1 MKVFTEPK
9 KLQKWC
15 RARKFAGKKIALVP
29 TMGYLH
35 EGHLSLIAK
44 AKAKGADEIVVSV
57 FVNPVQFCPGED
69 YEKYPRDEKAD
80 LAKCRQAGATA
91 VFFPTPANMYLDR
104 HSVYVNEEDLS
115 KGLCGARRPGHFR
128 GVCTV
133 VAKLFN
139 LAHPDFA
146 VFGQKDYQQVQVI
159 KRMVRDLNF
168 DLEIVV
174 APIVREESG
183 LARSSRNTYLSAE
196 ERERALAISRS
207 LGSLSVGARSARVG
221 AGSARVG
228 VGSAKTIGSQKAP
241 KTLKTLSDLK
251 KSLEK
256 SGLRVDY
263 VACVD
268 AETLEPR
275 KRIEKGCCVL
285 VAVYDGKTRLIDNI
299 LI

>member
-1 MKVFTEPK
+1 MKTFTEPK

-15 RARKFAGKKIALVP
+15 RAQKLAGRKIALVP

-80 LAKCRQAGATA
+80 LAKCRAAGATA
-91 VFFPTPANMYLDR
+91 IFFPTPKNMYLER

-146 VFGQKDYQQVQVI
+146 VFGQKDYQQAQII

-168 DLEIVV
+168 DLKIVV
-174 APIVREESG
+174 APIVREPSG
-183 LARSSRNTYLSAE
+183 LARSSRNTYLSAKE
-196 ERERALAISRS
+196 KEMALAISRGLKAVKS
-207 LGSLSVGARSARVG
+207 GARLSSLASGLKSA
-221 AGSARVG
+221 
-228 VGSAKTIGSQKAP
+228 
-241 KTLKTLSDLK
+241 
-251 KSLEK
+251 
-256 SGLRVDY
+256 GLRVDY
-263 VACVD
+263 VECVD

-275 KRIEKGCCVL
+275 KSPRKGCCVL
-285 VAVYDGKTRLIDNI
+285 VAAYCGKTRLIDNI
-299 LI
+299 LL

>member
-1 MKVFTEPK
+1 MKVFKEPW
-9 KLQKWC
+9 KLQAWC
-15 RARKFAGKKIALVP
+15 LKRRLAGRKVALVP

-35 EGHLSLIAK
+35 EGHLSLIAA
-44 AKAKGADEIVVSV
+44 AKKKGADEIVVSV

-80 LAKCRQAGATA
+80 LAKCRAAGATA
-91 VFFPTPANMYLDR
+91 IFFPTPANMYLDR

-139 LAHPDFA
+139 LAHPNFA
-146 VFGQKDYQQVQVI
+146 VFGQKDYQQAQVI
-159 KRMVRDLNF
+159 RRMVRDLNF
-168 DLEIVV
+168 DLDIVV
-174 APIVREESG
+174 APIVREPSG
-183 LARSSRNTYLSAE
+183 LARSSRNTYLSDDEKA
-196 ERERALAISRS
+196 RALVLSAS
-207 LGSLSVGARSARVG
+207 LKAVK
-221 AGSARVG
+221 AG
-228 VGSAKTIGSQKAP
+228 KL
-241 KTLKTLSDLK
+241 TLKGVEKALAKAGLK
-251 KSLEK
+251 
-256 SGLRVDY
+256 VDY

-275 KRIEKGCCVL
+275 KKPVKGCCVL
-285 VAVYDGKTRLIDNI
+285 LAAYAGKTRLIDNI

>member
-1 MKVFTEPK
+1 MKTFTDPK
-9 KLQKWC
+9 KLQNWC
-15 RARKFAGKKIALVP
+15 RARRLAGKKIALVP

-35 EGHLSLIAK
+35 EGHLSLIKAAK
-44 AKAKGADEIVVSV
+44 RKGADEIVVSV

-80 LAKCRQAGATA
+80 LAKCKAAGATA

-146 VFGQKDYQQVQVI
+146 VFGQKDYQQAQII

-174 APIVREESG
+174 APIVREPSG
-183 LARSSRNTYLSAE
+183 LARSSRNTYLSE
-196 ERERALAISRS
+196 KEKEMALAISKG
-207 LGSLSVGARSARVG
+207 LGGLGCSGGLGGSGG
-221 AGSARVG
+221 LAGLR
-228 VGSAKTIGSQKAP
+228 
-241 KTLKTLSDLK
+241 
-251 KSLEK
+251 KSLTK
-256 SGLRVDY
+256 AGLKVDY
-263 VACVD
+263 VECVD
-268 AETLEPR
+268 AETLESR
-275 KRIEKGCCVL
+275 KQVKRGCCVL
-285 VAVYDGKTRLIDNI
+285 VAAYAGKTRLIDNRVI
-299 LI
+299 

>member
-15 RARKFAGKKIALVP
+15 KAKKLAGRKIALVP

-44 AKAKGADEIVVSV
+44 AKKKGADEIVVSV

-69 YEKYPRDEKAD
+69 YAKYPRDEKAD
-80 LAKCRQAGATA
+80 LAKCRAAGATA
-91 VFFPTPANMYLDR
+91 IFFPTPENMYLPR
-104 HSVYVNEEDLS
+104 HSVYINEEDLS

-139 LAHPDFA
+139 LVHPDFA
-146 VFGQKDYQQVQVI
+146 VFGQKDYQQAQII

-168 DLEIVV
+168 ALEVVV
-174 APIVREESG
+174 APIVREPSG
-183 LARSSRNTYLSAE
+183 LARSSRNTYLSPE
-196 ERERALAISRS
+196 EKEKALALSKNLMLLKPRTSRAHRTSRKVS
-207 LGSLSVGARSARVG
+207 LATVAAN
-221 AGSARVG
+221 
-228 VGSAKTIGSQKAP
+228 IEKA
-241 KTLKTLSDLK
+241 
-251 KSLEK
+251 
-256 SGLRVDY
+256 GLRLDY
-263 VACVD
+263 LSCVD

-275 KRIEKGCCVL
+275 KKPAKGCCVL
-285 VAVYDGKTRLIDNI
+285 VAAYCGKTRLIDNV
-299 LI
+299 LL

>member
-1 MKVFTEPK
+1 MKAFTDPK
-9 KLQKWC
+9 KLQNWC
-15 RARKFAGKKIALVP
+15 RARKLAGKKIALVP

-35 EGHLSLIAK
+35 EGHLSLIKAAK
-44 AKAKGADEIVVSV
+44 RKGADEIVVSV

-80 LAKCRQAGATA
+80 LAKCKAAGATA

-139 LAHPDFA
+139 LTHPNFA
-146 VFGQKDYQQVQVI
+146 VFGQKDYQQAQII

-174 APIVREESG
+174 APIVREPSG
-183 LARSSRNTYLSAE
+183 LARSSRNTYLNE
-196 ERERALAISRS
+196 KEKEMALAISKG
-207 LGSLSVGARSARVG
+207 L
-221 AGSARVG
+221 
-228 VGSAKTIGSQKAP
+228 
-241 KTLKTLSDLK
+241 
-251 KSLEK
+251 KSLK
-256 SGLRVDY
+256 GSGGLAGLRKSLTKAGLKVDY
-263 VACVD
+263 VECVD

-275 KRIEKGCCVL
+275 NQVKKGCCVL
-285 VAVYDGKTRLIDNI
+285 VAAYAGKTRLIDNRVI
-299 LI
+299 